1 MLVKDDKAGMQKTI
15 QDVKIP
21 AIKKELVSC
30 KETIEEVIIMTKTML
45 RQEVSGI
52 DEVLSNIESDEV
64 YNEEDIVSFKDRI
77 MELAANASLITRTEN
92 LNPEIKRGQRELLF
106 HIFDKFMIR
115 IQQQIRNNM
124 CKDTIELEKHLG
136 ITKDLKRKKKRKD
149 EDSGV
154 GGNDVD

>member
-30 KETIEEVIIMTKTML
+30 KETIEEVIIMTSNL
-45 RQEVSGI
+45 LIDDI

-92 LNPEIKRGQRELLF
+92 LNPEIKRG
-106 HIFDKFMIR
+106 IINKK